1 MEKGVYWLNICLL
14 LVYAVMAYPA
24 FRGAIFSE
32 LCSRKIRKR
41 EIRRRMQGT
50 RNFWCYSVVHR
61 EYGLGWRYGW
71 NLGFL
76 VVWPAAVAA
85 GLTGVAYLAVG
96 AYFAVAVMVTVMNVV
111 SVTTYN
117 REKFGR
123 PFVLFEPV
131 KWGRRWIISSIVYDG
146 AVIAA
151 PLLLGCLEIKLI
163 WLQ

>member
-1 MEKGVYWLNICLL
+1 
-14 LVYAVMAYPA
+14 
-24 FRGAIFSE
+24 
-32 LCSRKIRKR
+32 
-41 EIRRRMQGT
+41 
-50 RNFWCYSVVHR
+50 
-61 EYGLGWRYGW
+61 
-71 NLGFL
+71 
-76 VVWPAAVAA
+76 
-85 GLTGVAYLAVG
+85 
-96 AYFAVAVMVTVMNVV
+96 MNVV